1 MTTPI
6 VVSNINELRKA
17 LKGNEDFYV
26 TGSAETFI
34 KHYKPL
40 LLGIGISLLLAAI
53 PTNLAGKYRLAAQ
66 LAQKGSGFWYLF
78 QCAGI
83 VATFAI
89 LMDLAGW
96 DIEEVQCGPFKYK
109 GRRRR

>member
-1 MTTPI
+1 MTTPL

-26 TGSAETFI
+26 TGDAEKFI
-34 KHYKPL
+34 KYYKQL
-40 LLGIGISLLLAAI
+40 LLSVGISLLLVAI
-53 PTNLAGKYRLAAQ
+53 PTNLFGKYRLAAQ
-66 LAQKGSGFWYLF
+66 LAQKGIAFSYLL

-89 LMDLAGW
+89 LMDMAGW
-96 DIEEVQCGPFKYK
+96 DIEEVQCGTFKFK
-109 GRRRR
+109 GRRGR

>member
-1 MTTPI
+1 MTSPL
-6 VVSNINELRKA
+6 VVTNINELRKA

-26 TGSAETFI
+26 TGRAETFI
-34 KHYKPL
+34 KHYKRL
-40 LLGIGISLLLAAI
+40 LLGVGISLVLAAI
-53 PTNLAGKYRLAAQ
+53 PTNIAGKYRLAAQ
-66 LAQKGSGFWYLF
+66 LAQKGMGFWYLF

-96 DIEEVQCGPFKYK
+96 DIEEVHCGPFKFR
-109 GRRRR
+109 GRPRR